1 MPSFEATW
9 FHRTYYYILDQFAEH
24 KIKKLIVTVPPQH
37 GKSEGSSR
45 RLPAYILGREPD
57 NKISIASYSTPFARK
72 FNRDVQ
78 RIIDTTD
85 YRAIFPKTTLN
96 RSQVVTITSSELRNA
111 DEFEVVGRMGGLKA
125 VGRGGALT
133 GTQVD
138 TLIIDDLYK
147 DYMEGNS
154 PTVLDNA
161 WDWYVTVAET
171 RLHNDSRQL
180 IVFTRWN
187 EADLVG
193 RLENTDRVEE
203 LTELLDE
210 YDPDVWYKI
219 NFPAIREP
227 VNNSLDTR
235 KVGDPLWPERH
246 SLKNLNVSKGRE
258 PELFQSLYQGNP
270 RPREGLLYDHFQT
283 YVAMPETKGIF
294 NYTDTADTGTDF
306 LCSINYAL
314 GMDGR
319 AYVTN
324 IVYTDAP
331 METTE
336 PQTAGLLDM
345 DDVSRSRVESNN
357 GGRGFARK
365 VQALIKGRTH
375 VSWFHQSKN
384 KEARIFTAS
393 AGIQRDILFPDN
405 WAVKWPNFYAAMVTY
420 RKKFTANKH
429 DDAAD
434 AVTGI
439 YEALDT
445 PSTPINFIRG

>member
-1 MPSFEATW
+1 MPIFEVTD
-9 FHRTYYYILDQFAEH
+9 FHRVYYDILDKFAKH
-24 KIKKLIVTVPPQH
+24 QIKKLIVTVPPQH

-45 RLPAYILGREPD
+45 RVPAYILGREPND
-57 NKISIASYSTPFARK
+57 KITIASYSTPFARK

-78 RIIDTTD
+78 RIIDSSE
-85 YRAIFPKTTLN
+85 YHVIFPGTTLN
-96 RSQVVTITSSELRNA
+96 RSQVVTVTSSELRNA
-111 DEFEVVGRMGGLKA
+111 DEFEVIGRRGGLKA

-193 RLENTDRVEE
+193 RLENTDKVEE
-203 LTELLDE
+203 LTRPLDE
-210 YDPDVWYKI
+210 YDPDTWYKI
-219 NFPAIREP
+219 NFPAIRETMD
-227 VNNSLDTR
+227 NNLDTR
-235 KVGDPLWPERH
+235 AIGEPLWGDRH
-246 SLKNLNVSKGRE
+246 SLKNLNLSKSRE
-258 PELFQSLYQGNP
+258 PELFMSLYQGNP
-270 RPREGLLYDHFQT
+270 RPREGLLYDNFQI
-283 YVAMPETKGIF
+283 YDIIPENKGIF
-294 NYTDTADTGTDF
+294 NYTDTADTGSDF
-306 LCSINYAL
+306 LCSVNYAV

-324 IVYTDAP
+324 LVYTDAP
-331 METTE
+331 MEVTE
-336 PQTAGLLDM
+336 PQTAGLLDL
-345 DDVSRSRVESNN
+345 DDVSRTRVESNN

-365 VQALIKGRTH
+365 VQELIKGRTH

-393 AGIQRDILFPDN
+393 AGVQRDVVFPHN
-405 WAVKWPNFYAAMVTY
+405 WATRYSAMITY
-420 RKKFTANKH
+420 RKKFTSNKH
-429 DDAAD
+429 DDAPD

-439 YEALDT
+439 YETLDIRT
-445 PSTPINFIRG
+445 NPISLVRG